1 MASLTLE
8 EHELRA
14 DSKYR
19 QYTATVD
26 KALKS
31 FEYTSEWADLISALG
46 KLNKVLVSNI
56 KYPVIPSR
64 IVISKRLAQCM
75 HPALPSGVHLKAL
88 ECYDIMF
95 KCMGTNRLS
104 QELFIYSAGLFPLF
118 GHAAM
123 NVRPALL
130 TIYET
135 HFVPLGRRLRPGLR
149 GFLSGILPGLDEGS
163 DYFDRTATL
172 IQRIAEGVETDYFF
186 GCLWDCVL
194 CNPAIRLPAITFTL
208 MKFNKKVSMEDQLF
222 IMGTDLDVTVGALC
236 AAVQD
241 SSVLVQRFTLD
252 LLLAAFPMHNS
263 QLMRSDLVRLVT
275 AAVTV
280 LLRRDM
286 SLNRRLYSWLLG
298 SEVDVSVLPSE
309 NPVVKRTESVTS
321 NTSCDQST
329 AYFDAYSRPLT
340 IDAITNCLSASSVST
355 SPDVRPYRLIIS
367 LLDKP
372 EIGPPI
378 LDYIMIEVLRAL
390 YQNYQSAGGGAATSP
405 SDRRPSRQNSTGA
418 TDGTKQQQDLV
429 KTANLLFGAL
439 EPHYVWEYMKVKYG
453 EACRRV
459 VSACDPSG
467 PAADPEPHAAVQPV
481 GGGDPDVAECCALIV
496 FLLDVISTETSVE
509 VQTEHLPDLVCGV
522 LQSLGVTLT
531 EGVGRL
537 RPADL
542 CCSLDICRTVLNKA
556 QPGTRRSRSPP
567 AAPPAPPPGS
577 VRDASRLFAALFAS
591 LVEARL
597 LAHGVHVADSC
608 RRLALGGRSRA
619 EERDAGLRQLL
630 LQRVEASGGP
640 GRPAPQPPP
649 AASRQEQVE
658 AALRV
663 AEAHH
668 VPLSPEAGQYAEAFR
683 SACQLLV
690 VLSSFPATED
700 REESP
705 PPSAVPGALDLPPWL
720 SALLTVACFAPL
732 TAGGPT
738 GLPFSAVSTLLDL
751 VALVTSVGAA
761 GSQRAAVQ
769 PLLTPDQHRAIVD
782 DTVVTQLLTRRLWRL
797 LSPERAALHLP
808 CVDLLQLMLSLMPPQ
823 LVENQLA
830 ADMTHPDLAV
840 RTEAFSRF
848 AVLWHLSRE
857 VSARRH
863 ISRSFDRCLLLMLDC
878 LRDPSG
884 PLHAVARTWLTHTL
898 QRGDVTRIMEPLL
911 LLLLTPSTAR
921 VSVQHINVRATES
934 DAKESDELGRVYA
947 ISSVEGNVIY
957 HVSEEA
963 GAPAAAARRA
973 SAARKLMTL
982 TSVAGPGGA
991 PQTRA
996 GTVRLPGPHQLSSAL
1011 LQPISVFV
1019 NPITV
1024 GAVDADES
1032 DADPPVSLGAR
1043 RLDLSGVRRFSPDQ
1057 PAAGRTATDGAERA
1071 GSQTPFDG
1079 LSRLFDGAEES
1090 VSLATSIVNEIVD
1103 LALDKCNLKES
1114 KWVDKKEP
1122 EQSQEKLIHPL
1133 HSFMLLYCQVC
1144 DSGRILYALQTL
1156 RAVLETDCRLTL
1168 CSMATTSVCST
1179 SGQSPGNRSQQIQV
1193 LLACHRQSMQGR
1205 RFGGEQQAEAL
1216 TAYRSAMLLE
1226 VVLSQCVQFIRSYYP
1241 TLEPASV
1248 TAEQLRANRQVQIV
1262 SAEILTSMFSELVTV
1277 VRSSGR
1283 GFATYLADV
1292 LQRCRVQKTLLNCL
1306 LSTVH
1311 SLRAGPRTD
1320 TTLTEDII
1328 EFNEVCPPGPAG
1340 GGGGVAGSAH
1350 TPLLSFTETLQ
1361 IQLIRLV
1368 LSLLILED
1376 QTDQLKSDMDGAPS
1390 AGGRVGTP
1398 SASEA
1403 AKFYPGHPVPA
1414 QPMLLNAITGA
1425 LKQSHR
1431 RHLHH
1436 HWLSLV
1442 TSSLPFIRRP
1452 LPHIVTSVVTQLV
1465 HNIEQLAAMY
1475 RSESR
1480 LAEDACVP
1488 PDHMVYLVESLT
1500 VICHFCMIDSS
1511 QQGSGVQSS
1520 SSAELL
1526 QTYAPGSSAPQVLSN
1541 LLHVLTTAAPL
1552 KDDGGRDASTES
1564 LLNARRL
1571 LLNSLPRIVVGLAAL
1586 WQAIT
1591 ARTASESPS
1600 WILGVPRMVKQQV
1613 LELLSPI
1620 SHHHPANFVAAVAAA
1635 WHERRLRG
1643 QPKQSIPEFCA
1654 DQLVLVDLVSSIRV
1668 IPIDNLVQTVRSV
1681 VKQPPNIGLNRSQL
1695 PCAAL
1700 QFLLCHLRSVPAPAL
1715 AECWSSLLVLLRDA
1729 GQLTP
1734 PAQFLLLAVLN
1745 EYVQRAPPLPERKDQ
1760 RDLQDVAAKL
1770 VEACSAVAGAC
1781 LEQTTWLRRNLAVRA
1796 VPGGSSERDQTAS
1809 PEPGKPTSNGHSPEA
1824 AQWSVQALRILAE
1837 LLAPLLDV
1845 LYQSDEKDRVLPLL
1859 TGVMCHVT
1867 PYLKEHSPANTASF
1881 LACSQL
1887 LASLSEYQ
1895 YSRRAW
1901 RREAFDLLLEPAFFS
1916 MQEQCLPFWRTTI
1929 DNLMTHD
1936 KTTFKELLARVVV
1949 SQPGTLN
1956 LFSSR
1961 EAEYELRAQLL
1972 KRLAFVVFC
1981 SDEDQYQPHLPEI
1994 QEKLAES
2001 LRLPQ
2006 VAPSIQSA
2014 VLLCFRVLLLRM
2026 SSRHVVSLWPS
2037 IITELVQVLLQMEH
2051 QLSMQS
2057 DEFSQQLKK
2066 LSALDGSWSGS
2077 SNGLSATGHPGALQL
2092 HLEACKL
2099 LDLCLTL
2106 PAHRLPQFQMYR
2118 WAFVGSGDQESSPAA
2133 VPDTS
2138 AGGQQLQPRDFVPHV
2153 TRLTQLVLQLCRG
2166 SPPEPLRAAPH
2177 QPLLHVTSVRQPA
2190 DLYPFFVALGGGR
2203 PRSSDPR
2210 PATPADR
2217 GPRPSAE
2224 QETVAAVE
2232 AVLARDFLEP
2242 LGEQR

>member
-1 MASLTLE
+1 MASVTLE
-8 EHELRA
+8 EYELRA

-19 QYTATVD
+19 QYIAAVD

-163 DYFDRTATL
+163 DYFDRTAAL
-172 IQRIAEGVETDYFF
+172 IQRVAEGAETDFFF

-194 CNPAIRLPAITFTL
+194 CNPAIRLPAISFTL
-208 MKFNKKVSMEDQLF
+208 MKFNKKLSMEDQLF

-263 QLMRSDLVRLVT
+263 QLIRSDLVRLVT
-275 AAVTV
+275 AAVAV

-321 NTSCDQST
+321 AASGEQGT
-329 AYFDAYSRPLT
+329 AYFDAYSRPLA
-340 IDAITNCLSASSVST
+340 IDAITNCLWTSSVSA

-367 LLDKP
+367 LLDKA
-372 EIGPPI
+372 EIGPPL
-378 LDYIMIEVLRAL
+378 LDYVMIEVLRAL
-390 YQNYQSAGGGAATSP
+390 YHNYQSAGSAASP
-405 SDRRPSRQNSTGA
+405 STRRPADSSSRSSQSS
-418 TDGTKQQQDLV
+418 DGNKQQQDLV

-439 EPHYVWEYMKVKYG
+439 EPHYVWDYMKVKYG

-459 VSACDPSG
+459 RSAHDDVDA
-467 PAADPEPHAAVQPV
+467 PAADGGPVLAV

-509 VQTEHLPDLVCGV
+509 VQTEHLPDLVCCV
-522 LQSLGVTLT
+522 LQSLSVTLT
-531 EGVGRL
+531 EAVGAL

-542 CCSLDICRTVLNKA
+542 TCSLDICRTVLDKV
-556 QPGTRRSRSPP
+556 QPG
-567 AAPPAPPPGS
+567 
-577 VRDASRLFAALFAS
+577 
-591 LVEARL
+591 
-597 LAHGVHVADSC
+597 
-608 RRLALGGRSRA
+608 
-619 EERDAGLRQLL
+619 
-630 LQRVEASGGP
+630 
-640 GRPAPQPPP
+640 
-649 AASRQEQVE
+649 
-658 AALRV
+658 
-663 AEAHH
+663 
-668 VPLSPEAGQYAEAFR
+668 
-683 SACQLLV
+683 LLV
-690 VLSSFPATED
+690 VLSSFPALDEPD
-700 REESP
+700 EP
-705 PPSAVPGALDLPPWL
+705 PPSPAHSGLPVTGYRCPESEGVSSLPAWL
-720 SALLTVACFAPL
+720 LSLLAVACF
-732 TAGGPT
+732 
-738 GLPFSAVSTLLDL
+738 LPAQRPAHECGIQLSAVSTLLDL
-751 VALVTSVGAA
+751 VALVSSVGGRPGA
-761 GSQRAAVQ
+761 SAAVR
-769 PLLTPDQHRAIVD
+769 PLLTVQQHRCLLQ

-797 LSPERAALHLP
+797 LSPDRPDLHLP
-808 CVDLLQLMLSLMPPQ
+808 CVDLMQLMLSLLPAQ

-830 ADMTHPDLAV
+830 AEMTHADLSV
-840 RTEAFSRF
+840 RMDAFSRF
-848 AVLWHLSRE
+848 AIVWHLSRE

-863 ISRSFDRCLLLMLDC
+863 ISRSFDRCLLLMLDS

-884 PLHAVARTWLTHTL
+884 PLHSVARTWLTHTL

-921 VSVQHINVRATES
+921 VSVQHINVSAEPP
-934 DAKESDELGRVYA
+934 DAGDADDLGRVYA

-957 HVSEEA
+957 HVSDEA
-963 GAPAAAARRA
+963 SPGRPARRPGDG
-973 SAARKLMTL
+973 RKLLAL
-982 TSVAGPGGA
+982 TSLGRPGGA

-996 GTVRLPGPHQLSSAL
+996 GTVRLPGPHALSSAL

-1024 GAVDADES
+1024 GDSDGES
-1032 DADPPVSLGAR
+1032 AEPAAPR
-1043 RLDLSGVRRFSPDQ
+1043 HLDLSSVHRFVGERRASHDS
-1057 PAAGRTATDGAERA
+1057 ADSALSGRPELADSDKS
-1071 GSQTPFDG
+1071 GSLTPFEG
-1079 LSRLFDGAEES
+1079 LSRLFAAQEES
-1090 VSLATSIVNEIVD
+1090 VAVAAGIVGEIVD
-1103 LALDKCNLKES
+1103 AALDKCNLKET
-1114 KWVDKKEP
+1114 KWTDKKDV

-1133 HSFMLLYCQVC
+1133 HTFMLLYCQVC
-1144 DSGRILYALQTL
+1144 DSRRILYALQTL
-1156 RAVLETDCRLTL
+1156 RSVMETDCRLTL
-1168 CSMATTSVCST
+1168 CSLATTSVCSSSAPT
-1179 SGQSPGNRSQQIQV
+1179 AGNRSHQVSSGGCQGNRSHQIQ
-1193 LLACHRQSMQGR
+1193 LLLSCHRRSVQGR
-1205 RFGGEQQAEAL
+1205 RFGGEPHPEAL
-1216 TAYRSAMLLE
+1216 TAYRSSMLLE
-1226 VVLSQCVQFIRSYYP
+1226 VVMSQCVQFVRSYYP
-1241 TLEPASV
+1241 NLEASAV
-1248 TAEQLRANRQVQIV
+1248 STEQLQANRQVQIV

-1283 GFATYLADV
+1283 GFATYLADL
-1292 LQRCRVQKTLLNCL
+1292 LQRCKVQKTLLNCL

-1311 SLRAGPRTD
+1311 SLRAGPRAE
-1320 TTLTEDII
+1320 TTLTEDIMD
-1328 EFNEVCPPGPAG
+1328 FNEVWPPAPTEGAEAG
-1340 GGGGVAGSAH
+1340 RQAAS
-1350 TPLLSFTETLQ
+1350 LSFTETLQ

-1368 LSLLILED
+1368 LALLILED
-1376 QTDQLKSDMDGAPS
+1376 QTDQMKTDVEAAAQP
-1390 AGGRVGTP
+1390 AGRVASP
-1398 SASEA
+1398 PASEA
-1403 AKFYPGHPVPA
+1403 AKFYPGHPISA

-1425 LKQSHR
+1425 LKQDHT

-1452 LPHIVTSVVTQLV
+1452 LPHIVTSVVTQV
-1465 HNIEQLAAMY
+1465 VQNVEQLAALY
-1475 RSESR
+1475 ESEDR
-1480 LAEDACVP
+1480 LTTGACVP

-1511 QQGSGVQSS
+1511 QQATSSVQSAAAADALHTY
-1520 SSAELL
+1520 SAG
-1526 QTYAPGSSAPQVLSN
+1526 TSAPQVLSN
-1541 LLHVLTTAAPL
+1541 LLHVFTTAAPL
-1552 KDDGGRDASTES
+1552 KLSGGAGLEVTRRLWRRRQDEASRELTTES

-1571 LLNSLPRIVVGLAAL
+1571 LLNSLPRIMVGTAAL
-1586 WQAIT
+1586 WHAVT
-1591 ARTASESPS
+1591 GNGARESGS
-1600 WILGVPRMVKQQV
+1600 WILGVPRVVKQQV

-1620 SHHHPANFVAAVAAA
+1620 SHHHPASFVAAVAAA

-1643 QPKQSIPEFCA
+1643 QQKQSIPEFCEA
-1654 DQLVLVDLVSSIRV
+1654 QLILVDLVSSIRV
-1668 IPIDNLVQTVRSV
+1668 IPMDSLVQTVRSV
-1681 VKQPPNIGLNRSQL
+1681 VRQPPNVVPHKASL
-1695 PCAAL
+1695 PTAAL
-1700 QFLLCHLRSVPAPAL
+1700 QFLLCYLRSVAAPLL
-1715 AECWSSLLVLLRDA
+1715 AECWASLLQLLRDA
-1729 GQLTP
+1729 PQLAP

-1745 EYVQRAPPLPERKDQ
+1745 EYVQRAPPLPEKKDQ

-1781 LEQTTWLRRNLAVRA
+1781 LEQTTWLRRNLAVRS
-1796 VPGGSSERDQTAS
+1796 VYDVCDGGSRPGHA
-1809 PEPGKPTSNGHSPEA
+1809 PE

-1859 TGVMCHVT
+1859 HGVMCHVT
-1867 PYLKEHSPANTASF
+1867 PYLKNHSRANAASF

-1887 LASLSEYQ
+1887 LAALSEYQ

-1929 DNLMTHD
+1929 DNMMTHD

-2026 SSRHVVSLWPS
+2026 SQRHVVSLWPS
-2037 IITELVQVLLQMEH
+2037 IITEMVQVFLQMEH
-2051 QLSMQS
+2051 QLSMETE
-2057 DEFSQQLKK
+2057 EFSQHIKRM
-2066 LSALDGSWSGS
+2066 SALDSSWVLNST
-2077 SNGLSATGHPGALQL
+2077 NGLAANSHPGWLQL

-2099 LDLCLTL
+2099 LDMCLTL

-2118 WAFVGSGDQESSPAA
+2118 WAFVGSGGQQPAPAA
-2133 VPDTS
+2133 SEAKD
-2138 AGGQQLQPRDFVPHV
+2138 QLLPRDFVPHV
-2153 TRLTQLVLQLCRG
+2153 TRLTHLVLDKCRG
-2166 SPPEPLRAAPH
+2166 SPPAPLQAG
-2177 QPLLHVTSVRQPA
+2177 
-2190 DLYPFFVALGGGR
+2190 PFR
-2203 PRSSDPR
+2203 RSIR
-2210 PATPADR
+2210 LT
-2217 GPRPSAE
+2217 
-2224 QETVAAVE
+2224 
-2232 AVLARDFLEP
+2232 
-2242 LGEQR
+2242 